1 MKNDKDVEDILG
13 PFYAACLC
21 YAVPLG
27 LTDTVSWGEDDS
39 FASLN
44 KQIRSIQPV
53 SQSDLEKAMKGEA

>member
-1 MKNDKDVEDILG
+1 MKKDKDVENILG

-27 LTDTVSWGEDDS
+27 LTDAVSWGEDDS

-44 KQIRSIQPV
+44 EKIRSIPPI
-53 SQSDLEKAMKGEA
+53 SQSDLEKAMRGE